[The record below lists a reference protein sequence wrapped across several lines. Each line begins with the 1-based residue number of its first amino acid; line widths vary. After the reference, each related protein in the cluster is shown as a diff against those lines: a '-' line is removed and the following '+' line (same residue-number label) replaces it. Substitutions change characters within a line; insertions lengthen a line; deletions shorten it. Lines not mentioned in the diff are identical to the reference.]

1 MALDDLADSARFQL
15 NRYHRRRC
23 HCRNSRALHVGRYYH
38 QLPRA
43 RCFLDT
49 DIVQLPAIFHAQA
62 LNQANFV
69 RYDEANTVF
78 PTA

>member
-1 MALDDLADSARFQL
+1 MPVRLCSAPA
-15 NRYHRRRC
+15 C
-23 HCRNSRALHVGRYYH
+23 A
-38 QLPRA
+38 
-43 RCFLDT
+43 